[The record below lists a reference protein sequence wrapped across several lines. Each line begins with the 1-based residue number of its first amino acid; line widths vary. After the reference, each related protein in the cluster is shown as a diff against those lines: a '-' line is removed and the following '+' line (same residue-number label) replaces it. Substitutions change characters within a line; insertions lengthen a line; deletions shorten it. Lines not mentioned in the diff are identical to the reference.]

1 MAKKMRP
8 EKAGAKKTVA
18 KTVSAAP
25 KASASKAPV
34 AKVVKKPVLAPPPAP
49 VKGPKIKCPL
59 SKAELKE
66 FQQILLQ
73 KRRALIGDMNGI
85 EADALKGGRGGESS
99 DLSNMPTHPADVGT
113 DNYEQE
119 FTLGLLE
126 SERTLLAEINEAL
139 ERIDAGTFGICAGTG
154 KAISTARLRARPW
167 AKYSIEYARLIEQGL
182 VRAQHDHD
190 EESSGEEG
198 AEEVD
203 DEDEDKEPEEEEEP
217 RETEEDFDE

>member
-1 MAKKMRP
+1 MAKKMRQN
-8 EKAGAKKTVA
+8 KAGVKKA
-18 KTVSAAP
+18 VSRTATKAP
-25 KASASKAPV
+25 KASGTKTAGKLVPAP
-34 AKVVKKPVLAPPPAP
+34 AVLA
-49 VKGPKIKCPL
+49 VKRPKIKCPL

-66 FQQILLQ
+66 FQQILLE
-73 KRRALIGDMNGI
+73 KRRALIGDMSGI

-99 DLSNMPTHPADVGT
+99 DLSSMPTHPADVGS

-167 AKYSIEYARLIEQGL
+167 AKYSIEYARMIEQGL
-182 VRAQHDHD
+182 ARAEHEQH
-190 EESSGEEG
+190 EEAAGEEG
-198 AEEVD
+198 AED
-203 DEDEDKEPEEEEEP
+203 AEDEDDSEEPEEEEEP
-217 RETEEDFDE
+217 RESEEDFDE

>member
-1 MAKKMRP
+1 MAKKMRQ
-8 EKAGAKKTVA
+8 EKAGAKKAVE
-18 KTVSAAP
+18 KTSKKVAP
-25 KASASKAPV
+25 KALPAKA
-34 AKVVKKPVLAPPPAP
+34 VKKVAPALPPAF

-59 SKAELKE
+59 SKAELRE
-66 FQQILLQ
+66 FQQILLE

-99 DLSNMPTHPADVGT
+99 DLSSMPTHPADVGS

-167 AKYSIEYARLIEQGL
+167 AKYSIEYARMIEQGL
-182 VRAQHDHD
+182 ARAEHEQH
-190 EESSGEEG
+190 EEAAGEEG
-198 AEEVD
+198 AED
-203 DEDEDKEPEEEEEP
+203 AEDEDDSEEPEEEEEP
-217 RETEEDFDE
+217 RESEEDFDE